1 MNNKTNSIV
10 ATIIGVIVFFAVFG
24 VVKDVVKDIVSSTPE
39 SKEEYKMPVTLE
51 QSLLEKSD
59 KLNSSKLK
67 DEIVEGCLGEAVGQE
82 PYCNCAA
89 EYVMDNISNANL
101 LSMALEYEKHG
112 TISKEMADIMADA
125 VYACIDKYQE

>member
-10 ATIIGVIVFFAVFG
+10 ATIIGVIVFFAVVG
-24 VVKDVVKDIVSSTPE
+24 VVKDLISSTPE

-51 QSLLEKSD
+51 QSLVEKSD

-67 DEIVEGCLGEAVGQE
+67 DEIVEGCLGEVAGQE

-89 EYVMDNISNANL
+89 EYVMDNISNASL
-101 LSMALEYEKHG
+101 LSMGLEYEKHG
-112 TISKEMADIMADA
+112 TMSKEMADIMADA

>member
-1 MNNKTNSIV
+1 MENKTNPTLAI
-10 ATIIGVIVFFAVFG
+10 IIGIIVFFLVVG
-24 VVKDVVKDIVSSTPE
+24 LVKDFVSSTPE

-51 QSLLEKSD
+51 QSLVEKSD

-89 EYVMDNISNANL
+89 EYFMDNMSNASL
-101 LSMALEYEKHG
+101 LSIGLEYEKYG
-112 TISKEMADIMADA
+112 TMSKETADIMADA
-125 VYACIDKYQE
+125 VYACIDKYQQ

>member
-10 ATIIGVIVFFAVFG
+10 STIIGIIAFFFVFS
-24 VVKDVVKDIVSSTPE
+24 VVKDIVSGTPE
-39 SKEEYKMPVTLE
+39 YKEEYKMPVTLE

-67 DEIVEGCLGEAVGQE
+67 DAIVEGCLGEAVGQE

-89 EYVMDNISNANL
+89 EYVMDNISNASL
-101 LSMALEYEKHG
+101 LSMGLEYEKHG
-112 TISKEMADIMADA
+112 TMSKEMADIMADA
-125 VYACIDKYQE
+125 VYSCIDKYQE

>member
-10 ATIIGVIVFFAVFG
+10 ATIIGVIVFFAVVG
-24 VVKDVVKDIVSSTPE
+24 VVKDLVSSTPE
-39 SKEEYKMPVTLE
+39 SKEEYKIPVTLE
-51 QSLLEKSD
+51 QSLVEKSD

-101 LSMALEYEKHG
+101 LSMGLEYEKHG
-112 TISKEMADIMADA
+112 TLSKEMADIMADA